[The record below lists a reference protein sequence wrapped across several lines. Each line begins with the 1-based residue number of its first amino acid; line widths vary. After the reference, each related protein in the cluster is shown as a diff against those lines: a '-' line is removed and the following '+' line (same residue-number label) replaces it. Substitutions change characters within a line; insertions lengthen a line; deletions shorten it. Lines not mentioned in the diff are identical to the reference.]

1 MAVPVNIAAV
11 VNPHSAG
18 GRTGRRWPQL
28 HHQLQARLGPVAA
41 RFTERMGHAT
51 QITRDLLKDGFETIV
66 AVGGDG
72 TFNEVANG
80 FLKDGQPLRPEA
92 AMGMLPQG
100 TGGDFRRSLGMTGG
114 LRQALETLAMPRCVT
129 IDIGHLRY
137 SSEQGQIAE
146 RYFINMVS
154 FGMGGAVAKGARNA
168 FGMLGGRAAFF
179 WSTAL
184 ELMRYR
190 GKLVSLELDGAEHA
204 GPFRV
209 INVAVGNGRFHG
221 GGMHPCPT
229 ARMND
234 GELEVTVI
242 EYMPRLRLLREIP
255 VLYSD
260 NVYSHPK
267 TRHLRAHTLK
277 ATGDDATL
285 IEVDGEPLGRLPI
298 EIVILPHRLNVLAP
312 SGINLPGI
320 D

>member
-1 MAVPVNIAAV
+1 MPIPANVAAI

-18 GRTGRRWPQL
+18 GRTGRRWPYL
-28 HHQLQARLGPVAA
+28 HRRLQQRLGPVAA
-41 RFTERMGHAT
+41 RFTERVGHAT
-51 QITRDLLKDGFETIV
+51 QITRDLLEDGFETIV

-80 FLKDGQPLRPEA
+80 FLKDGLPLRPNA

-100 TGGDFRRSLGMTGG
+100 TGGDFRRSLGLTGDW
-114 LRQALETLAMPRCVT
+114 RQAIEILANPRRVV
-129 IDIGHLRY
+129 IDVGQVRY
-137 SSEQGQIAE
+137 RSPQGQSAE
-146 RYFINMVS
+146 RYFVNMVS

-168 FGMLGGRAAFF
+168 LGVLSGRAAFF
-179 WSTAL
+179 WSTAR

-190 GKLVSLELDGAEHA
+190 GRQVWLELDGAEHA

-234 GELEVTVI
+234 GVLEVTVI

-260 NVYSHPK
+260 NVYVHPK
-267 TRHLRAHTLK
+267 TRHLRARTLR

-285 IEVDGEPLGRLPI
+285 IEVDGEPLGSLPLD
-298 EIVILPHRLNVLAP
+298 ILLLPLRLNVLAAHGA
-312 SGINLPGI
+312 SLPGI